1 MHDLAASI
9 HWYVFVTYEV
19 LTLYYY
25 NYNTVFHSKSV
36 IVVKFYIFAVCQN
49 ELRGIDLIF
58 VLDSSGSIGSS
69 NFQLVR
75 NFTANVVT
83 HLDIGPDRN
92 RVGLITFDFFA
103 TVRFSLNR
111 YRTNTSLL
119 QAIATVP
126 YNGGGTN
133 TSDGLNTLIA
143 QFSTTLGA
151 RPRMDGIPRIA
162 VVVTDGRSNS
172 PSATIAAAKRVH
184 ASNILTYA
192 VGVGSNLNMDELNA
206 IATDPDSQYVRLLSA
221 FNVNEL
227 RDLQE
232 LLSTQACTGE

>member
-1 MHDLAASI
+1 MYQILFSVC
-9 HWYVFVTYEV
+9 YTVT
-19 LTLYYY
+19 TCTKCN
-25 NYNTVFHSKSV
+25 NYITTNLSSLLIYFP
-36 IVVKFYIFAVCQN
+36 AVCQN

-75 NFTANVVT
+75 NFVANVVT

-92 RVGLITFDFFA
+92 RVGLITFA
-103 TVRFSLNR
+103 TLVTVQFRLNTYQTR
-111 YRTNTSLL
+111 PSLL
-119 QAIATVP
+119 QAIARIP
-126 YNGGGTN
+126 YSRGGTN
-133 TSDGLNTLIA
+133 THAGLNTLIS
-143 QFSTTLGA
+143 QFNTTFGA
-151 RPRMDGIPRIA
+151 RPRVDGIPRIA

-172 PSATIAAAKRVH
+172 HSATIAAAKRVH

-232 LLSTQACTGE
+232 LLSRQACTGK

>member
-1 MHDLAASI
+1 MHTSFTNYI
-9 HWYVFVTYEV
+9 VFI
-19 LTLYYY
+19 
-25 NYNTVFHSKSV
+25 FHT
-36 IVVKFYIFAVCQN
+36 VCQN
-49 ELRGIDLIF
+49 VLRGIDLIF
-58 VLDSSGSIGSS
+58 VLDSSGSIGPF

-75 NFTANVVT
+75 TFVTNVVT
-83 HLDIGPDRN
+83 QLDIGPDQS
-92 RVGLITFDFFA
+92 RVGLITFSSSA
-103 TVRFSLNR
+103 IVRFRLNT
-111 YRTNTSLL
+111 YRTNASLL
-119 QAIATVP
+119 QAITRAP
-126 YNGGGTN
+126 YSAGGTN
-133 TSDGLNTLIA
+133 TQAGLNTLIS
-143 QFSTTLGA
+143 QFSTIFGA
-151 RPRMDGIPRIA
+151 RPRVDGIPRIA

-232 LLSTQACTGE
+232 SLSRQACTGQ

>member
-1 MHDLAASI
+1 MHI
-9 HWYVFVTYEV
+9 I
-19 LTLYYY
+19 TLY
-25 NYNTVFHSKSV
+25 
-36 IVVKFYIFAVCQN
+36 IIFIFQTVCQN
-49 ELRGIDLIF
+49 VRRGIDLIF
-58 VLDSSGSIGSS
+58 VLDSSGSIQLS
-69 NFQLVR
+69 NFRLVR
-75 NFTANVVT
+75 NFVANVVT

-92 RVGLITFDFFA
+92 RVGLITFANFA
-103 TVRFSLNR
+103 TVRFGLNT
-111 YRTNTSLL
+111 YMTNTSLM
-119 QAIATVP
+119 QAIGRVP
-126 YNGGGTN
+126 YSRGGTN
-133 TSDGLNTLIA
+133 TQAGLDTLIA
-143 QFSTTLGA
+143 QFSTTFGA
-151 RPRMDGIPRIA
+151 RPRVDGIPRIA

-232 LLSTQACTGE
+232 SLSRQACTGQ